1 MKKRKLN
8 LSEKSDLQARFENA
22 DQIAKHKAPEVHE
35 IPDAEFRQLEED
47 REDPEEYEEEYEYT
61 ALETFWF
68 FFTRTFCILMVS
80 YLAAY
85 FLSEIFY

>member
-8 LSEKSDLQARFENA
+8 LSEKPDFQTHLENV
-22 DQIAKHKAPEVHE
+22 DQIAKHKAPEAPE

-47 REDPEEYEEEYEYT
+47 GEDPEEYEEEYEYT
-61 ALETFWF
+61 ALETFWY

>member
-8 LSEKSDLQARFENA
+8 LSDKPDLQAYFEDVN
-22 DQIAKHKAPEVHE
+22 QITKPKAPEVSE
-35 IPDAEFRQLEED
+35 IPDAEFRQLEDD
-47 REDPEEYEEEYEYT
+47 RENSEKYEEEYEYT

-68 FFTRTFCILMVS
+68 FFTRTFCVLMVS